1 MSMGARRT
9 RRLAG
14 TAGVAA
20 LSLVAA
26 AGCSGA
32 GDAESD
38 GDVTIQFAQWWEPE
52 LPDGAF
58 AEIID
63 GFEEEN
69 PGVSVELVSAP
80 YASTQEQLFA
90 GSASGT
96 MPDVMGLDAVWV
108 NDFANQGA
116 IADLTALMGEQ
127 DYDDSQLS
135 SQVQV
140 DGATYMI
147 PVVNFI
153 YPMFTNDELLAEAG
167 VDAPP
172 TTRQEFLDAAV
183 AISDL
188 GGDTSGWALPLSLEQ
203 PNGILNDVMPWVWS
217 SGGSML
223 ADGQPDLTNPEMTAG
238 VEYVQE
244 LWDAGAVAPGS
255 FTMKEQDKVEEFTNG
270 RVGMMISS
278 LAHINLLQETNP
290 DLSFSVSAI
299 PTEEGYSGES
309 GLTYASWGIGVSE
322 SSEHPE
328 EAWALI
334 EYLMET
340 ETNGDLATI
349 ANGFPGNTE
358 AVPDFVEDDPLMAD
372 AFEIYQNTTP
382 TNEFSGLPSAEQL
395 MRGFAEQLQ
404 AGLNGD
410 QSVEATL
417 EQTQAA
423 WSDEF

>member
-1 MSMGARRT
+1 MSTGARRT
-9 RRLAG
+9 RVAG
-14 TAGVAA
+14 MAGLAA

-26 AGCSGA
+26 AGCSSDGGGGA
-32 GDAESD
+32 D
-38 GDVTIQFAQWWEPE
+38 GDVTIEFAQWWEPE

-58 AEIID
+58 AEIIA

-69 PGVSVELVSAP
+69 PGVNVDLVSAP

-116 IADLTALMGEQ
+116 IADLSALMSEYG
-127 DYDDSQLS
+127 YDDSQLA

-153 YPMFTNDELLAEAG
+153 YPLFTNDDLLAEAG

-183 AISDL
+183 AISEL
-188 GGDTSGWALPLSLEQ
+188 GGDTTGWALPLSLEQ
-203 PNGILNDVMPWVWS
+203 PNGVLNDVMPWVWS

-223 ADGQPDLTNPEMTAG
+223 ADGQPDLTNPEMTAAI
-238 VEYVQE
+238 EYVQQ

-290 DLSFSVSAI
+290 DLNFSVSAI
-299 PTEEGYSGES
+299 PTEEGFSGDS
-309 GLTYASWGIGVSE
+309 GLTYASWGIGISE
-322 SSEHPE
+322 STEHPE
-328 EAWALI
+328 EAFALI

-340 ETNGDLATI
+340 ETNGDLSTI

-382 TNEFSGLPSAEQL
+382 VNEFSGLPAAEQL
-395 MRGFAEQLQ
+395 MRSFAEQLQ
-404 AGLNGD
+404 ATLNGD
-410 QSVEATL
+410 QDVTQML
-417 EQTQAA
+417 DQTQAA

>member
-1 MSMGARRT
+1 MSTGARNR

-14 TAGVAA
+14 IGTIAA
-20 LSLVAA
+20 ASLMAV
-26 AGCSGA
+26 AGCSGG
-32 GDAESD
+32 GDAG
-38 GDVTIQFAQWWEPE
+38 GDLTIQFAQWWEPE
-52 LPDGAF
+52 LPDGSF
-58 AEIID
+58 AEIIA

-69 PGVSVELVSAP
+69 PGVNVELISAP

-96 MPDVMGLDAVWV
+96 MPDVVGLDAVWV

-116 IADLTALMGEQ
+116 IADLTALMGENG
-127 DYDDSQLS
+127 YDDSLLA

-153 YPMFTNDELLAEAG
+153 YPLFTNDDLLADAG
-167 VDAPP
+167 VDAAPA
-172 TTRQEFLDAAV
+172 TRQEFHDAAV
-183 AISDL
+183 AISEL

-203 PNGILNDVMPWVWS
+203 PNGVLNDVMPWVWS

-223 ADGQPDLTNPEMTAG
+223 ADGQPDLVNAEMASAI
-238 VEYVQE
+238 EYIQH

-290 DLSFSVSAI
+290 DLNFSVSPI
-299 PTEEGYSGES
+299 PVEEGYEGES
-309 GLTYASWGIGVSE
+309 GLTYASWGIGVSAN
-322 SSEHPE
+322 SEHPE
-328 EAWALI
+328 ESWALI
-334 EYLMET
+334 EYLLDT
-340 ETNGDLATI
+340 ETKGEVATI

-358 AVPDFVEDDPLMAD
+358 AVAAFIEDNELMAD
-372 AFEIYQNTTP
+372 AFEIYQNTSP
-382 TNEFSGLPSAEQL
+382 TNEFSGLPAAEQL
-395 MRGFAEQLQ
+395 MRSFDEQLQ
-404 AGLNGD
+404 AVLNGD
-410 QSVEATL
+410 QDVNQML

-423 WSDEF
+423 WSEQFE

>member
-1 MSMGARRT
+1 MSTGARRT

-14 TAGVAA
+14 VAGLAA

-26 AGCSGA
+26 GCSGG
-32 GDAESD
+32 GDAD

-58 AEIID
+58 AEIIA
-63 GFEEEN
+63 GFEEAN
-69 PGVSVELVSAP
+69 PGVTVELVSAP

-116 IADLTALMGEQ
+116 IADLSAMMGEYG
-127 DYDDSQLS
+127 YDDSQLA

-140 DGATYMI
+140 DGSTYMI

-153 YPMFTNDELLAEAG
+153 YPLFTNDDLLAEAG

-172 TTRQEFLDAAV
+172 TTRQEFLDTAV
-183 AISDL
+183 AISEL
-188 GGDTSGWALPLSLEQ
+188 GGDTTGWALPLSLEQ
-203 PNGILNDVMPWVWS
+203 PNGVLNDVMPWAWS

-223 ADGQPDLTNPEMTAG
+223 ADGQPDLTNPEMTSA

-299 PTEEGYSGES
+299 PTEEGYDGES

-322 SSEHPE
+322 STEHPE

-340 ETNGDLATI
+340 ETNGELSTI

-358 AVPDFVEDDPLMAD
+358 AVPGFVEDDPLMAD

-382 TNEFSGLPSAEQL
+382 VNEFSGLPAAEQL
-395 MRGFAEQLQ
+395 MRSFAEQLQ
-404 AGLNGD
+404 AALNGD
-410 QSVEATL
+410 QSVDQML
-417 EQTQAA
+417 EQTQTA

>member
-1 MSMGARRT
+1 MSTGARRT
-9 RRLAG
+9 RVAG
-14 TAGVAA
+14 MAGIAA

-26 AGCSGA
+26 AGCSSDGGGGA
-32 GDAESD
+32 D
-38 GDVTIQFAQWWEPE
+38 GDVTIEFAQWWEPE

-58 AEIID
+58 AEIIA

-69 PGVSVELVSAP
+69 PGVNVDLVSAP

-116 IADLTALMGEQ
+116 IADLSALMSEYG
-127 DYDDSQLS
+127 YDDSQLA

-140 DGATYMI
+140 DGSTYMI

-153 YPMFTNDELLAEAG
+153 YPLFTNDDLLAEAG

-183 AISDL
+183 AISEL
-188 GGDTSGWALPLSLEQ
+188 GGDTTGWALPLSLEQ
-203 PNGILNDVMPWVWS
+203 PNGVLNDVMPWVWS

-223 ADGQPDLTNPEMTAG
+223 SDGQPDLTNPEMTAAI
-238 VEYVQE
+238 EYVQQ

-299 PTEEGYSGES
+299 PTEEGFSGDS

-328 EAWALI
+328 EAFALI

-340 ETNGDLATI
+340 ETNGDLSTI

-382 TNEFSGLPSAEQL
+382 VNEFSGLPAAEQL
-395 MRGFAEQLQ
+395 MRSFAEQLQ
-404 AGLNGD
+404 ATLNGD
-410 QSVEATL
+410 QDVTQML
-417 EQTQAA
+417 DQTQAA